1 MSDDRGA
8 GPGIGDVLTC
18 VERADGADSCS
29 HASWIVRR
37 HTIAAIMLTAP
48 TTVTTVC
55 LARIRS
61 NDPPRTTL
69 NKGAAMTDTYRPVS
83 DLMHRIWISAILLG
97 LLAAILG
104 VVILVW
110 PGPSIVVAAVV
121 FGVYLVVSGIT
132 QVVLAFS
139 LPVSAGSRFLSF
151 ISGVASVILG
161 ILAFRHFGEGY
172 AVLLLA
178 IWVGVGFIFRGV
190 SVMASAISDKQ
201 LPGRGWAIFF
211 GVVSTIAGVVVLAYP
226 FDSIVTLALVVGI
239 WLIVLGVVEVIS
251 GFGMRSDVK
260 KVEKATGTGADRQAV
275 A

>member
-1 MSDDRGA
+1 
-8 GPGIGDVLTC
+8 
-18 VERADGADSCS
+18 
-29 HASWIVRR
+29 
-37 HTIAAIMLTAP
+37 
-48 TTVTTVC
+48 
-55 LARIRS
+55 
-61 NDPPRTTL
+61 
-69 NKGAAMTDTYRPVS
+69 MTDTYRPAS
-83 DLMHRIWISAILLG
+83 DLMHRIWISAILFG
-97 LLAAILG
+97 LLAVILG

-110 PGPSIVVAAVV
+110 PGPSIVVAAVL

-139 LPVSAGSRFLSF
+139 LPVSAGSRFLNF

-172 AVLLLA
+172 AILLLA
-178 IWVGVGFIFRGV
+178 IWIGVGFIFRGV

-201 LPGRGWAIFF
+201 FPGRGWAIFF
-211 GVVSTIAGVVVLAYP
+211 GVISIIAGVVVLAYP

-260 KVEKATGTGADRQAV
+260 KVEKATGTGAVRQAV
-275 A
+275 T